1 MLPAARRSA
10 SYASITG
17 HPTARRPRATAPA
30 TRAATAAG
38 TCRGPP
44 CPCRSTISRP
54 SSPPR
59 RMRPSSSSKAR
70 NAPTSPPI
78 SASPS
83 PQPART
89 VPRLHSFPTGRRWP
103 AAPSPSSRDADA
115 DGMGYVTKVAA
126 LLAALDPPAQV
137 HIISLPGLSDGE
149 DIEQWAD
156 ARRSAGLAATRPPH
170 RAAIPDR
177 RGVLTP
183 RRRLPDSCRSSS
195 RLRDADS
202 ADH

>member
-17 HPTARRPRATAPA
+17 RPTARRPRATAPA

-44 CPCRSTISRP
+44 CPLPLYNLPAILAAPPEATIVLLEGEKCTDLATDLGLP
-54 SSPPR
+54 I
-59 RMRPSSSSKAR
+59 AT
-70 NAPTSPPI
+70 TS
-78 SASPS
+78 AHGAKS
-83 PQPART
+83 PQLSDWTPLAGRT
-89 VPRLHSFPTGRRWP
+89 VAILG
-103 AAPSPSSRDADA
+103 DADA

-137 HIISLPGLSDGE
+137 RIISLPGLSDGE

-156 ARRSAGLAATRPPH
+156 ARRSAGLAAHRPPR

-177 RGVLTP
+177 RGVLTS
-183 RRRLPDSCRSSS
+183 RRRCSILAVPSPLAIR
-195 RLRDADS
+195 R
-202 ADH
+202 